1 MVVRRGRTLR
11 TLLAGSL
18 LLGATL
24 VTSVIV
30 GSLPASATP
39 TVFYAAATVVGTPDC
54 LTPATACTLGT
65 ALGTVAA
72 GDTIELVTSATDDAS
87 GNVTSGTAYPG
98 NLTVG
103 TSVTIDPYGTTT
115 PILDGGNSGTVLTVN
130 GGVSL
135 TISGV
140 TIQHGSASYG
150 GGGIYNGGT
159 VNVTDSTLSGNSAP
173 YDGGGIYNG
182 GTVNVT
188 DSTLSGNSA
197 GYGGGIY
204 NPYGTVNVTDSTL
217 SNNSANFGGGGI
229 DNSGTVNVTDSTLSG
244 NSANFGG
251 GILNY
256 RTVNVTDSTLS
267 GNSARYDGGGI
278 YNNSGATVNLGA
290 TIVANSSSGGDCFNY
305 STIADQGYNIAEDAS
320 CGFTA
325 TGSVNSSPT
334 LAASLGIL
342 ANNGGPTQTLLPAS
356 TSPAVGV
363 IPTGITLNGIPV
375 CPRSDQRGVTSVGNC
390 TIGAVEVPLCATGL
404 TPHVLKATY
413 GTSTFTGLFCVNPK
427 GIGTYTQNT
436 ATGTVSGI
444 GSVTTFRGTRLIG
457 ALGKNLLLGG
467 STNGTKSGFVEVAPV
482 KAIGTFTLS

>member
-115 PILDGGNSGTVLTVN
+115 PILDGGNSGAVLTVN

-135 TISGV
+135 TVSGV
-140 TIQHGSASYG
+140 TIQHGSASY
-150 GGGIYNGGT
+150 
-159 VNVTDSTLSGNSAP
+159 
-173 YDGGGIYNG
+173 DGGGIYNG
-182 GTVNVT
+182 
-188 DSTLSGNSA
+188 
-197 GYGGGIY
+197 
-204 NPYGTVNVTDSTL
+204 GTVNVTDSTL

-267 GNSARYDGGGI
+267 GNSARYGGGGI

-334 LAASLGIL
+334 LAASLGTL

-363 IPTGITLNGIPV
+363 LPTGITLNGIPV

-390 TIGAVEVPLCATGL
+390 TVGAVEVPLCATGL

-482 KAIGTFTLS
+482 KAIGTFTLR